1 MWQCFWV
8 KSWPES
14 AFWGQ
19 TVHCCDLH
27 PWLHFFF
34 LGSYVG
40 NFGRLMERNI
50 FFCLPFAEV
59 GGHIHTKVYIYIF
72 VSRIWVE
79 LITTLLYPL
88 YPFVSKIGHTFP
100 GGCRHG
106 IASLEVLQSQTRRS
120 KLAAHL
126 ARWTCRIGLQ
136 GCAGRC
142 SGEGLGPAGRWIVD
156 NI

>member
-27 PWLHFFF
+27 PWLHFYF

-50 FFCLPFAEV
+50 FCCLPFAEV
-59 GGHIHTKVYIYIF
+59 GGHIHTKVYIYIYIPHLSWVNYYF
-72 VSRIWVE
+72 TVSAVSICIQDWSYFSRRLPPRNRIAWSPS
-79 LITTLLYPL
+79 IANP
-88 YPFVSKIGHTFP
+88 KIEACCSP
-100 GGCRHG
+100 GAVNMPNRPPRMCGKVFRWG
-106 IASLEVLQSQTRRS
+106 ARS
-120 KLAAHL
+120 RGKVNS
-126 ARWTCRIGLQ
+126 W
-136 GCAGRC
+136 
-142 SGEGLGPAGRWIVD
+142 
-156 NI
+156 